1 MLRSDYWLT
10 EYISISSVLKKAP
23 ARYVRAY
30 LYTESDE
37 SDLSYFV
44 SHQLGVI
51 QEAVNGLRGY
61 MARKARVRS
70 QADALLRPGS
80 PLGAALNHRQR
91 ALLLHAVRRPDS
103 VYEIAGHQAEHSVS
117 NPTARADLL
126 GLCELGLLT
135 KRKRGKGFAFSPVK
149 DLAARLER
157 GDMATIAD
165 DPAQGE
171 R

>member
-61 MARKARVRS
+61 MAR
-70 QADALLRPGS
+70 PG
-80 PLGAALNHRQR
+80 
-91 ALLLHAVRRPDS
+91 
-103 VYEIAGHQAEHSVS
+103 Y
-117 NPTARADLL
+117 
-126 GLCELGLLT
+126 
-135 KRKRGKGFAFSPVK
+135 
-149 DLAARLER
+149 AARP
-157 GDMATIAD
+157 THCSV
-165 DPAQGE
+165 PARLWAQ